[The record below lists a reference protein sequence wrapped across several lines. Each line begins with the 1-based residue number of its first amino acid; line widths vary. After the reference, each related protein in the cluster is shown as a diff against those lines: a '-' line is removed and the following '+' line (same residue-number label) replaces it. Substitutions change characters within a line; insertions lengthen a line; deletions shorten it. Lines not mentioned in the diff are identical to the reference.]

1 MGNMKRVMALM
12 LVVAMSLCF
21 AVSASAA
28 ESPTKDSGNAPVAQ
42 LPAPAPAPRTIDDT
56 TSIGNLIHFTVAND
70 IETVTLVQATQVT
83 TTCYVPSGAI
93 TGTSGKTTIIGNGTD
108 GVWDNKYGQSTVGV
122 VIDDP
127 AGLTIV
133 NTNAFKGAQVQN
145 MTVKSETEFRANAF
159 AGTNKK
165 TVTITLAGNAR
176 VKAVK
181 GAFKALS
188 KKSLIRVSKKTM
200 TKKQFKKLKKK
211 LMKWGFKG
219 KFKRF

>member
-28 ESPTKDSGNAPVAQ
+28 GSPPNDSGNTPVAQ
-42 LPAPAPAPRTIDDT
+42 VPAPVAPRTIDDT

-70 IETVTLVQATQVT
+70 IETVTLVQATEVT

-145 MTVKSETEFRANAF
+145 VTIKSQAEFRANAF

-165 TVTITLAGNAR
+165 KMTITLAGNAS

-200 TKKQFKKLKKK
+200 TKKKFKKLKKQMK
-211 LMKWGFKG
+211 KWGFKG

>member
-28 ESPTKDSGNAPVAQ
+28 GSPKNDAGNTPAAQ
-42 LPAPAPAPRTIDDT
+42 TVDDV
-56 TSIGNLIHFTVAND
+56 TSIGNTIHFTVAND
-70 IETVTLVQATQVT
+70 IETVTLVQATEVT
-83 TTCYVPSGAI
+83 TTCFVPSGTV
-93 TGTSGKTTIIGNGTD
+93 TGTPGKTTVIGNGTD
-108 GVWDNKYGQSTVGV
+108 GVWDNKSGQSTVGV

-127 AGLTIV
+127 AGLTII
-133 NTNAFKGAQVQN
+133 NTNAFKGAQVKN
-145 MTVKSETEFRANAF
+145 MTIKSMTEIRANAF

-165 TVTITLAGNAR
+165 KVTITLAGNAR
-176 VKAVK
+176 LKAVK

-200 TKKQFKKLKKK
+200 TKKQFKKLKKQLK
-211 LMKWGFKG
+211 KWGFKG
-219 KFKRF
+219 KIKRF

>member
-28 ESPTKDSGNAPVAQ
+28 GSPTNAAGNTPVAQ
-42 LPAPAPAPRTIDDT
+42 VPAPVAPRTIDDV
-56 TSIGNLIHFTVAND
+56 TSIGNAIHFTVAND

-108 GVWDNKYGQSTVGV
+108 GVWDNKSGQATVGV

-133 NTNAFKGAQVQN
+133 NTNAFKGAQVKN
-145 MTVKSETEFRANAF
+145 MTIKSQTEIRANAF

-165 TVTITLAGNAR
+165 KVTITLAGNAR
-176 VKAVK
+176 LKAVK

-211 LMKWGFKG
+211 LKKWGFKG
-219 KFKRF
+219 NIKRF